1 MGAPMMPRPKNPTLA
16 KVLILRF
23 FYIRHLV
30 QWSDH

>member
-1 MGAPMMPRPKNPTLA
+1 MPRPKNPTLA

-23 FYIRHLV
+23 LFEMFLFEMA